1 MSAYRT
7 FDARVRAAVRAATP
21 SDRLLLLAEDL
32 AVALLSPGRGRF
44 PKGDACEE
52 LVWTALCCPGSP
64 APDGGPAA
72 RSECESVTRSK
83 RVCTSGDASS
93 GSTSRSGA
101 TPSGRPYG
109 IGAASSGERSA
120 PPEERPWISSAQAAR
135 SSMYFGLP

>member
-64 APDGGPAA
+64 TPDGGPAA
-72 RSECESVTRSK
+72 RSDWGSPELALAVYYA
-83 RVCTSGDASS
+83 GDHH
-93 GSTSRSGA
+93 R
-101 TPSGRPYG
+101 
-109 IGAASSGERSA
+109 
-120 PPEERPWISSAQAAR
+120 
-135 SSMYFGLP
+135 